1 MTVRIWDLPV
11 RLFHWAI
18 VLLVPALWATHE
30 WDMLDTHILL
40 GEIML
45 GLVLWRLLWGV
56 LGSSTARFASFVR
69 GPGAVL
75 NYLRSGGKA
84 FGHNPLGGWS
94 VVAMLLLLAVQVGLG
109 LFAADE
115 DALYE
120 GPLAYRVSYETA
132 RTFAHR
138 HETVFWI
145 LVAIISLRVLAIFYY
160 RIVKRDDLITPMI
173 TGRGEAVADAPALVP
188 APIWRFLLSVV
199 LAIGMTLVFHY
210 SHHLLP
216 GGFL

>member
-30 WDMLDTHILL
+30 WELLDTHILL

-56 LGSSTARFASFVR
+56 LGSSTARFAAFVK
-69 GPGAVL
+69 GPGAVIR
-75 NYLRSGGKA
+75 YLKGGQKA
-84 FGHNPLGGWS
+84 LGHNPLGGWS
-94 VVAMLLLLAVQVGLG
+94 VVVMLLLLAVQVGLG
-109 LFAADE
+109 LFAIDE

-120 GPLAYRVSYETA
+120 GPLAHQVSYESA
-132 RTFAHR
+132 RTLAHR

-145 LVAIISLRVLAIFYY
+145 IVGIIALHIAAILYY
-160 RIVKRDDLITPMI
+160 RIVRRDDLVTPMI
-173 TGRGEAVADAPALVP
+173 TGRGAPVEGEAPLVP
-188 APIWRFLLSVV
+188 APLWRFLLSVS
-199 LAIGMTLVFHY
+199 LAATITFVVIR
-210 SHHLLP
+210 
-216 GGFL
+216 FL

>member
-30 WDMLDTHILL
+30 WEMLDTHILL

-75 NYLRSGGKA
+75 NYLKGGGKA

-109 LFAADE
+109 LFASDE
-115 DALYE
+115 DALNE
-120 GPLAYRVSYETA
+120 GPLAHRVSFETA
-132 RTFAHR
+132 RTLAHR
-138 HETVFWI
+138 HETVFWV
-145 LVAIISLRVLAIFYY
+145 LVALIALHVLAILYY
-160 RIVKRDDLITPMI
+160 RIVRRDDLVTPMI
-173 TGRGEAVADAPALVP
+173 TGRAAPVAGEGPMVP
-188 APIWRFLLSVV
+188 APLWRLLFSVTTAAGLTFVLVRFL
-199 LAIGMTLVFHY
+199 
-210 SHHLLP
+210 
-216 GGFL
+216 

>member
-75 NYLRSGGKA
+75 NYLRSGGKT

-109 LFAADE
+109 LFASDE
-115 DALYE
+115 DALNE
-120 GPLAYRVSYETA
+120 GPLAHRVSYDTA
-132 RTFAHR
+132 RTLAHR
-138 HETVFWI
+138 HETVFWV
-145 LVAIISLRVLAIFYY
+145 LVALIALHVTAILYY
-160 RIVKRDDLITPMI
+160 RLVRRDDLVTPMI
-173 TGRGEAVADAPALVP
+173 TGRGEPVAGVEPMVP
-188 APIWRFLLSVV
+188 APLWRLLLSVV
-199 LAIGMTLVFHY
+199 IAAGLTFVLVR
-210 SHHLLP
+210 
-216 GGFL
+216 FL